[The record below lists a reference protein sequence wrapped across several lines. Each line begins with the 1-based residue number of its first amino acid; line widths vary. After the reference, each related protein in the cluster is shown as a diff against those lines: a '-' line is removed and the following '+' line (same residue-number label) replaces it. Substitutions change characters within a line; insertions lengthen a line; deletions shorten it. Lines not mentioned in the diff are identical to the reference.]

1 MTMSPSM
8 WRLGSTAM
16 TLPETDECTG
26 ADTGASFEPMSWPIF
41 TVSPTLT
48 TGLFGAPICWII
60 GSTTT
65 GGGEM
70 VRTGV
75 LLAVFA

>member
-8 WRLGSTAM
+8 CRLGSTAM
-16 TLPETDECTG
+16 TLPETEACTG
-26 ADTGASFEPMSWPIF
+26 ADTGASFVPMSCPIF
-41 TVSPTLT
+41 TVSPTET
-48 TGLFGAPICWII
+48 MGLLGAPICWII

-65 GGGEM
+65 LGGEM